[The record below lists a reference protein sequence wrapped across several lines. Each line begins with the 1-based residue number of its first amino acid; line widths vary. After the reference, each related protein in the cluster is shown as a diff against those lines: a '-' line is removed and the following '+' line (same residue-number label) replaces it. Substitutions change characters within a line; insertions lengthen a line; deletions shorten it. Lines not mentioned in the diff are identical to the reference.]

1 MIIIQLTTS
10 STSKR
15 PTAQKLLDELQD
27 LGAKH
32 VVPVPLT
39 EHKYEQKSIETL
51 YAFNVR
57 DLEIIY
63 NDYLLGKTNIN
74 YMSLALSNL

>member
-1 MIIIQLTTS
+1 VLLIQLTTS

-15 PTAQKLLDELQD
+15 PTAQNLLDDLQD
-27 LGAKH
+27 LGATP
-32 VVPVPLT
+32 VLPVPIV

-51 YAFNVR
+51 YAFNVK

-63 NDYLLGKTNIN
+63 NGFLLGKTNII
-74 YMSLALSNL
+74 YMSLSLSNL